1 MVYVMRV
8 KRRETMA
15 EYLFTEFDSWKT
27 ENADFTE
34 ELREHEAV
42 VFDRIY
48 PVLEVLNQIETR
60 VGSGSLP
67 LDADLR
73 KIFDVGFA
81 FLSEQV
87 DTCRMYLETY
97 FKNDL
102 HAFLEYESVINYIL
116 FVEDVRYELEE
127 KKVKYDEDAAE
138 ALLDELE
145 GIIAQKQPVSESLG
159 LYVDDRV
166 NRIVGDN
173 DSDMYGIIDIFTDV
187 ADTLGIALY
196 EDDEIV
202 IGKDL

>member
-1 MVYVMRV
+1 MP
-8 KRRETMA
+8 
-15 EYLFTEFDSWKT
+15 EYLFSEFVSWKT
-27 ENADFTE
+27 ENADLLE

-48 PVLEVLNQIETR
+48 PVLEVLNQMEKR
-60 VGSGSLP
+60 VGSGSLAM
-67 LDADLR
+67 DADLR

-102 HAFLEYESVINYIL
+102 HAFFEYESVINYVL

-127 KKVKYDEDAAE
+127 KNVKYDEDAAE

-145 GIIAQKQPVSESLG
+145 RVIAEKQPVSENLG

-166 NRIVGDN
+166 NRIIGDN

-202 IGKDL
+202 IGKDI

>member
-1 MVYVMRV
+1 
-8 KRRETMA
+8 MA
-15 EYLFTEFDSWKT
+15 EYLFSEFDSWKA
-27 ENADFTE
+27 ENTDLLE
-34 ELREHEAV
+34 ELREHEAI

-48 PVLEVLNQIETR
+48 PVFEVLNQMEKR

-67 LDADLR
+67 MDPDLR

-87 DTCRMYLETY
+87 DSCRMYLETY
-97 FKNDL
+97 FQNDL

-127 KKVKYDEDAAE
+127 KNAKYDETAAE
-138 ALLDELE
+138 TLLDELE
-145 GIIAQKQPVSESLG
+145 EILAEKKPVSENLG
-159 LYVDDRV
+159 LYVDDRI
-166 NRIVGDN
+166 NRIIGDN
-173 DSDMYGIIDIFTDV
+173 DSDMYGIIDIFNDV

>member
-1 MVYVMRV
+1 MP
-8 KRRETMA
+8 
-15 EYLFTEFDSWKT
+15 EYLFSEFVSWKT
-27 ENADFTE
+27 ENADLLE

-48 PVLEVLNQIETR
+48 PVLEVLNQMEKR

-67 LDADLR
+67 MDADLR

-102 HAFLEYESVINYIL
+102 HAFLEYESVINYVL

-127 KKVKYDEDAAE
+127 KNVKYDEDAAE

-145 GIIAQKQPVSESLG
+145 RVIAEKQPVSENLG

-166 NRIVGDN
+166 NRIIGDN

-202 IGKDL
+202 IGKDI

>member
-1 MVYVMRV
+1 MP
-8 KRRETMA
+8 
-15 EYLFTEFDSWKT
+15 EYLFSEFVSWKT
-27 ENADFTE
+27 ENADLLE

-48 PVLEVLNQIETR
+48 PVLEVLNQMEKR

-67 LDADLR
+67 MDADLR

-102 HAFLEYESVINYIL
+102 HAFFEYESVINYVL

-127 KKVKYDEDAAE
+127 KNVKYDEDAAE

-145 GIIAQKQPVSESLG
+145 RVIAEKQPVSENLG

-166 NRIVGDN
+166 NRIIGDN

-202 IGKDL
+202 IGKDI